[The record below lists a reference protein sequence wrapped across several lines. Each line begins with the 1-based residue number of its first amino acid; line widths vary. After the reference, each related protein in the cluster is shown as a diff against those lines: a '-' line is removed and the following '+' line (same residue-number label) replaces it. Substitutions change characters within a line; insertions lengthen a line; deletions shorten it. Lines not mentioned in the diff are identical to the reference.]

1 MQLDYFRGNPVVK
14 SCLYI
19 FLLLMVGAQSLWAQ
33 DKDANLNQAVAVPDV
48 SIHRKKVE
56 FNDPY
61 PAIPEGA
68 MPRKKVT
75 TEADEPTV
83 HIETSDAID
92 HVMELHQ
99 NRPRPQGNQGFR
111 VQIYSGN
118 NAGASNTRTLFVQ
131 RYDDVPAYT
140 LFEQPIF
147 KVRVGNFRTQKEAD
161 DYCKFIKPDF
171 PAAFIVPDTIE
182 AEEEPKKE

>member
-1 MQLDYFRGNPVVK
+1 M
-14 SCLYI
+14 I
-19 FLLLMVGAQSLWAQ
+19 GAPALQAQ
-33 DKDANLNQAVAVPDV
+33 DKDANLPDV

-61 PAIPEGA
+61 LAIPEGA

-75 TEADEPTV
+75 AEADEPTV

-99 NRPRPQGNQGFR
+99 NRTRPQGNQGYR

-140 LFEQPIF
+140 IFEQPIF
-147 KVRVGNFRTQKEAD
+147 KVRVGNFKNQKEAE

-182 AEEEPKKE
+182 AEEEPKKD